1 MKQGL
6 SLRVSQH
13 LALTPQL
20 QQSIRLLQLST
31 LEMAQEVEQMLDENP
46 FLERTEDMAE
56 REAFGLEQA
65 DAPVSAGEQISDA
78 AQAVT
83 SPAPA
88 AEYEAPPPDR
98 PTSDSLSTPSEELEG
113 KLDGATPVEESWE
126 GDGTVEM
133 APDDSEWGGDAPA
146 RNSGTGD
153 NDETATAA
161 DLARVPVS
169 LQDHLHEQARCL
181 RLSDEDSAA
190 LYFLI
195 ESLNDDGYLE
205 DPLAELAE
213 AWLRLSQPNA
223 RADIQTHADTRADTD
238 ALREELQ
245 QRLSTALLWLQHME
259 PAGVGARDLGE
270 CLRLQI
276 EDLRNSPEARAAL
289 AICQQPLELIAKR
302 DVKRLCNLCGIDDET
317 ARAALGLIAR
327 LEPKPGRRFVDVER
341 NVVVPDVLVTRV
353 GRGFKVQLNAEVMP
367 RLRVHDVYANAMR
380 GNRGGRDG
388 GASGEA
394 GHAAMQQRL
403 QEARWFIKNIQQRF
417 DTILRVSSAIVERQR
432 NFFMHGELAMRPLVL
447 REIADELGLHESTI
461 SRVTTAKYMATPFG
475 TYELKYFFGSS
486 LGTETGGNAS
496 STAVRALLKQFIAA
510 EEPAKPLSDNQLSD
524 LLKEQGIECARR
536 TVAKYR
542 EALRIAPA
550 NLRKSL

>member
-1 MKQGL
+1 MKPSL

-46 FLERTEDMAE
+46 FLERAEELAE
-56 REAFGLEQA
+56 REAYGLEQS
-65 DAPVSAGEQISDA
+65 DAPVSGGEQIEEA
-78 AQAVT
+78 AQALPADGLSATT
-83 SPAPA
+83 SAPA
-88 AEYEAPPPDR
+88 ETVDGSAD
-98 PTSDSLSTPSEELEG
+98 ELEG
-113 KLDGATPVEESWE
+113 RLDGATPVEESWE

-146 RNSGTGD
+146 HTSGSAGD
-153 NDETATAA
+153 GDETASAA
-161 DLARVPVS
+161 ELARSHTS
-169 LQDHLHEQARCL
+169 LQDHLHDQARTL
-181 RLSDEDSAA
+181 RLSDEDAAA

-195 ESLNDDGYLE
+195 ESLDDDGYVDGGLE
-205 DPLAELAE
+205 ELAVAWWRLSSGADALAEPEIDQVEE
-213 AWLRLSQPNA
+213 ALVQLR
-223 RADIQTHADTRADTD
+223 
-238 ALREELQ
+238 
-245 QRLSTALLWLQHME
+245 TALGWLQHME

-276 EDLRNSPEARAAL
+276 QELRNTPAAQAAL
-289 AICQQPLELIAKR
+289 SICQQPLELIAKR
-302 DVKRLCNLCGIDDET
+302 DIRRLCSLTGHDEE
-317 ARAALGLIAR
+317 AVRAALALIAG
-327 LEPKPGRRFVDVER
+327 LEPKPGRRFVDTER
-341 NVVVPDVLVTRV
+341 NVVVPDVIVSRA
-353 GRGFKVQLNAEVMP
+353 GRGFKVTLNPDVMP
-367 RLRVHDVYANAMR
+367 RLRVHDVYANALR
-380 GNRGGRDG
+380 SNRGGKDADG
-388 GASGEA
+388 

-496 STAVRALLKQFIAA
+496 STAVRALIKQFISA
-510 EEPAKPLSDNQLSD
+510 EDAKKPLSDNQLSD
-524 LLKEQGIECARR
+524 MLKEQGIECARR

-550 NLRKSL
+550 NLRKAL